1 MRLAAAL
8 AFLIAASPAQAA
20 SLTLGC
26 VGNVT
31 TSITPNAGVA
41 PEPQKDF
48 LSEYSIVVDLNQ
60 RVVFGFWFENSGMS
74 LLALPIIKA
83 DANGIYFDASKEDRL
98 VEKQII
104 GRLDRV
110 TGAVYADDFVT
121 FSNGDIQHRIW
132 DLDCKPTDSLF

>member
-8 AFLIAASPAQAA
+8 AFVVAASPAQAA

-26 VGNVT
+26 VGKVT
-31 TSITPNAGVA
+31 TSITPKDGVA

-48 LSEYSIVVDLNQ
+48 LSEYSIMVDLNQ
-60 RVVFGFWFENSGMS
+60 RVVFGFWFENSGIS

-83 DANGIYFDASKEDRL
+83 DAKGVYFDTSKEDRL
-98 VEKQII
+98 VEKQIS
-104 GRLDRV
+104 GRIDRV
-110 TGAVYADDFVT
+110 TGAVYADDFVI
-121 FSNGDIQHRIW
+121 FSNGDMQYRYW

>member
-1 MRLAAAL
+1 M
-8 AFLIAASPAQAA
+8 
-20 SLTLGC
+20 GC

-31 TSITPNAGVA
+31 TSITPKDGVA

-60 RVVFGFWFENSGMS
+60 RVVFGFWFENSGIS

-83 DANGIYFDASKEDRL
+83 DANGVYFEAGKMDRL
-98 VEKQII
+98 VDKQII

-110 TGAVYADDFVT
+110 TGAVYADDFVI

-132 DLDCKPTDSLF
+132 DLDCKPRDSLF